1 MVKESQYGFIFSVA
15 GPVVVAEH
23 MTGSAMYELV
33 RVGTDELV
41 GEIIKIDKDRATI
54 QVYEETSGLTVG
66 DPVLKTGKPL
76 SVELGPG
83 LMDNIYD
90 GIQRPLQAIQKASD
104 SIYIPR
110 GVDTHALDKKKEW
123 EFVPSKQFKE
133 GDLITGGDI
142 FGSVYENAFVHTHN
156 IILPP
161 KSYGKITFLA
171 QKGNYTLEDTVYLIY
186 LGVGIRI

>member
-1 MVKESQYGFIFSVA
+1 MTKESQYGYIYSVS
-15 GPVVVAEH
+15 GPVVVAEN
-23 MTGSAMYELV
+23 MTGSAMYELA

-41 GEIIKIDKDRATI
+41 GEVIKIDKDRATI

-90 GIQRPLQAIQKASD
+90 GIQRPLQAIQQYSQ

-110 GVDTHALDKKKEW
+110 GIDTHALDKKKQW
-123 EFVPSKQFKE
+123 EFVPNKNLKI

-156 IILPP
+156 IMLPP
-161 KSYGKITFLA
+161 RNYGKITYIA
-171 QKGNYTLEDTVYLIY
+171 PQGNYTLEDIVDFIH
-186 LGVGIRI
+186 VGS